1 MLQSRRAAAYSEVE
15 CEPVFLNLSKTS
27 KDWILISSTRQ
38 DASFFLTFKDFFF
51 EPILYLT
58 VVLEQGDHDPFG
70 LFGYFGYV
78 TNTIGQIIKMQF
90 FF

>member
-38 DASFFLTFKDFFF
+38 DASFFFDFQGFFF
-51 EPILYLT
+51 RTNPLPISGSLT
-58 VVLEQGDHDPFG
+58 RG
-70 LFGYFGYV
+70 LFGYSLYE
-78 TNTIGQIIKMQF
+78 TNTIGQILEMQF